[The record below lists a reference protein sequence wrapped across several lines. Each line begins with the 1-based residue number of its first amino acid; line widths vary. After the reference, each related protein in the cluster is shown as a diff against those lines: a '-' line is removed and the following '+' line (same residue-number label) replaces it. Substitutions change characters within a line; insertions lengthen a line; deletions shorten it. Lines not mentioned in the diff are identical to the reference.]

1 MRLRP
6 RVACGTLT
14 RCGRAWPRPLLTSR
28 SPYAGGACT
37 HSPRT
42 HAASNALFL
51 FSPPRLRPRRKNKF
65 CVFCNGK
72 RGDLH
77 VSAARVRGLPEQLHD
92 LVMNSSEGGVWS
104 VAANTLGEARFR
116 VVNNTAVSA
125 PHIDLFS
132 CVGPPRIAQPP
143 QPCHPPPRPHRSRP
157 RLRPPESPASLL
169 PVFSPST
176 AELSRR
182 RAVALPFRVASAQSS
197 VLLYALVS
205 LTIVPPVALRPLC
218 PLCPLH
224 PLLPCFAGL
233 LLAAPHHLRA

>member
-116 VVNNTAVSA
+116 VVNNTAVSSAVRRLPATA
-125 PHIDLFS
+125 PSALVAS
-132 CVGPPRIAQPP
+132 PPRQQFSSIEPHHT
-143 QPCHPPPRPHRSRP
+143 CSHRSRP
-157 RLRPPESPASLL
+157 SLRLQWSTASLQ
-169 PVFSPST
+169 P
-176 AELSRR
+176 
-182 RAVALPFRVASAQSS
+182 
-197 VLLYALVS
+197 
-205 LTIVPPVALRPLC
+205 
-218 PLCPLH
+218 
-224 PLLPCFAGL
+224 G
-233 LLAAPHHLRA
+233 